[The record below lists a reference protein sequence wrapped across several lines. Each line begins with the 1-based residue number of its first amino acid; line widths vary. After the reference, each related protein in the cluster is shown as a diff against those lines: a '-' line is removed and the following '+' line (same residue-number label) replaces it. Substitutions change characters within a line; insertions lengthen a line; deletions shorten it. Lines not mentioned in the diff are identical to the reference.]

1 MATKEKWV
9 SLFEQVIGRKPSPVE
24 YMQGK
29 ECDFDPKHIKRI
41 AGLGT
46 EKSSVQ
52 IDEGAEGAISEVQTT
67 ESVVIN
73 SESVSSSETVV
84 ISSESPISSESSSI
98 SAEVEAAPTPTTP
111 VLEKENPVTPNQG
124 ASEQQPLPLPVK
136 KGGTKKKKLLIASL
150 IGLVLVVGTG
160 LAATYYY
167 LDSIT
172 GMDVAIEQFSTA
184 IDSNDYDQVAKL
196 LSTDKDKW
204 NKSEARDFLNYLKES
219 DIDIEEELE
228 KIEESGGKNTYN
240 DENGNK
246 LFGLKETSRQF
257 LFFPKYQVV
266 SYPVEISVIS
276 DIKDLIVEGEEIEPD
291 EEVVIGAYHFANQSL
306 SASGSTKLGEFETKV
321 TPNLHTASENKLL
334 LSLMTVKK
342 DIKVSLPDDVKDISD
357 IKVMA
362 NDQQI
367 AKSLDTTVEVIEN
380 QSLEVNASFTFE
392 GKTYET
398 ESTTIVVAPTEDSL
412 AVTLELSD
420 EETEKLSKAQK
431 AKADKTAATKAAEER
446 KTKIYNFIFEYR
458 SEVFYSVEH
467 RTNTYAKYYDTASEA
482 YKAMVEFTEGGG
494 AAKAQIDEY
503 TPLALEIRS
512 VKEDG
517 DNLIVETYEEF
528 NSSYLNSNPDKVFK
542 RTKQYHLRP
551 TNGTYVIYEL
561 HQLSSN

>member
-9 SLFEQVIGRKPSPVE
+9 SLFEQVTGRKPSPVE

-29 ECDFDPKHIKRI
+29 ECGFDPKHIKRI

-52 IDEGAEGAISEVQTT
+52 IDEGGEGAISEILTT

-73 SESVSSSETVV
+73 SESV
-84 ISSESPISSESSSI
+84 ISSESSSI
-98 SAEVEAAPTPTTP
+98 SAEVEAAPTPTIP
-111 VLEKENPVTPNQG
+111 VLEKENPVSSNQG
-124 ASEQQPLPLPVK
+124 ASEQQPFPLPVK

-276 DIKDLIVEGEEIEPD
+276 DIKDLIVE
-291 EEVVIGAYHFANQSL
+291 
-306 SASGSTKLGEFETKV
+306 
-321 TPNLHTASENKLL
+321 
-334 LSLMTVKK
+334 
-342 DIKVSLPDDVKDISD
+342 
-357 IKVMA
+357 
-362 NDQQI
+362 
-367 AKSLDTTVEVIEN
+367 
-380 QSLEVNASFTFE
+380 
-392 GKTYET
+392 
-398 ESTTIVVAPTEDSL
+398 
-412 AVTLELSD
+412 
-420 EETEKLSKAQK
+420 
-431 AKADKTAATKAAEER
+431 
-446 KTKIYNFIFEYR
+446 
-458 SEVFYSVEH
+458 
-467 RTNTYAKYYDTASEA
+467 
-482 YKAMVEFTEGGG
+482 
-494 AAKAQIDEY
+494 
-503 TPLALEIRS
+503 
-512 VKEDG
+512 
-517 DNLIVETYEEF
+517 TYEEF